1 MIVQARAASAPFVI
15 AHAFRFTEVR
25 SKRSSELAVPPPEPV
40 MKKTESFSAEQKDY
54 FEEVSYRG
62 PGDPVVEAYV
72 QPKVDFILQHVPIKP
87 ETQLLDVGCGNGI
100 FTVPFAKVSEN
111 VLGIDTSE
119 HLLKSN
125 PHPNVRVGDAT
136 RLDFPD
142 NSFDVVF
149 EANIL
154 HHIAEPE
161 TAVREMVRVSRSHVI
176 LLEPNR
182 YNPLMALFGLLV
194 KEERGLLKSHRSALA
209 TMLKRC
215 GARTSASLVTGMITQ
230 NATPEFMLPV
240 LKFFDRQIWWG
251 EYIVLIAEKTAGHS
265 N

>member
-1 MIVQARAASAPFVI
+1 
-15 AHAFRFTEVR
+15 
-25 SKRSSELAVPPPEPV
+25 
-40 MKKTESFSAEQKDY
+40 MKNTESFSAEQKGY
-54 FEEVSYRG
+54 FEGVSYRG

-72 QPKVDFILQHVPIKP
+72 QPKIEFILQHVPVKP

-100 FTVPFAKVSEN
+100 FTVPLAKHSNN

-119 HLLKSN
+119 NLLKEN

-136 RLDFPD
+136 RLDFAD

-154 HHIAEPE
+154 HHIGDPE
-161 TAVREMVRVSRSHVI
+161 AAVREMVRVSRSHVI

-194 KEERGLLKSHRSALA
+194 REERGLLKSSRGALEA
-209 TMLKRC
+209 LLKRC
-215 GARTSASLVTGMITQ
+215 GTRVTAALVTGMITQ

-240 LKFFDRQIWWG
+240 LRLFDRQIWWG
-251 EYIVLIAEKTAGHS
+251 EYIVLIAEKTVDHTP
-265 N
+265 